1 MKAYVLVKTRDPKGM
16 KKYLKSLDWVKEVH
30 LVYGGYD
37 LVAVVDVSSLDQL
50 GKLVLE
56 EVRARFPVEETMTLI
71 TAD

>member
-1 MKAYVLVKTRDPKGM
+1 MRAYVLVKTRDPKGM
-16 KKYLKSLDWVKEVH
+16 KEYLENVEWVKEVH

-50 GKLVLE
+50 GKVVLE
-56 EVRARFPVEETMTLI
+56 EIRARFPVEETMTLI

>member
-16 KKYLKSLDWVKEVH
+16 KEYLGNVEWVKEVH

-50 GKLVLE
+50 GKVVLE
-56 EVRARFPVEETMTLI
+56 EIRARFPVEETMTLI